1 MARPQQPELARSGK
15 TDLDPDH
22 VETGLEGQPIPPSG
36 GETGP
41 IPVDNQP
48 GHHPAKEQDKPD
60 LDAFAARLGT
70 DPTAPSATN
79 ARKPPR
85 PKAAPVKGTASKAT
99 PTTATPTTATPT
111 TATPSKASPT
121 KAAPSKAAPA
131 KGPARPPSR
140 PASTSTREPAPP
152 PRIQTTPAN
161 RPAAA
166 PGWPESAPAPDDLG
180 PLPDPPGEL
189 RPRPDTA
196 GDSSR
201 ARQAGTAGDSS
212 RARQAD
218 TAPDPGLGRQPD
230 AVGMSGPQP
239 QPGGQPEPRLLG
251 LVLLPLRETVKRLEQ
266 LDRSLTERLARSRPS
281 ARGGLGPKGR

>member
-22 VETGLEGQPIPPSG
+22 VETGLQGQPIPPSG

-41 IPVDNQP
+41 VPVDNQP

-85 PKAAPVKGTASKAT
+85 PKAAPRNATAPET
-99 PTTATPTTATPT
+99 TRTTAPE
-111 TATPSKASPT
+111 
-121 KAAPSKAAPA
+121 SKAAQSKAAQSKAAQSKAAQSKAGPA
-131 KGPARPPSR
+131 KGLSGPASR

-189 RPRPDTA
+189 RP
-196 GDSSR
+196 
-201 ARQAGTAGDSS
+201 
-212 RARQAD
+212 
-218 TAPDPGLGRQPD
+218 QPD
-230 AVGMSGPQP
+230 AVGMSAPQP
-239 QPGGQPEPRLLG
+239 PPDGQPEPRLVGMSAPQPPPDGQREPRLVG

-266 LDRSLTERLARSRPS
+266 LDRSLTERLAGSRRSVRGRPGP
-281 ARGGLGPKGR
+281 RGR

>member
-22 VETGLEGQPIPPSG
+22 VATGLEGQPIPPSG

-99 PTTATPTTATPT
+99 PTTT
-111 TATPSKASPT
+111 TPSKAPPT
-121 KAAPSKAAPA
+121 KAAPA
-131 KGPARPPSR
+131 KGPAGPPSR

-201 ARQAGTAGDSS
+201 ARQA
-212 RARQAD
+212 D
-218 TAPDPGLGRQPD
+218 TAPETGLGRQPD

-239 QPGGQPEPRLLG
+239 QPGRQPEPRLLG

>member
-22 VETGLEGQPIPPSG
+22 VETGLEGQPTPPSG

-48 GHHPAKEQDKPD
+48 GHHPTKEQDKPD
-60 LDAFAARLGT
+60 LDAFAAKLGT

-85 PKAAPVKGTASKAT
+85 PKAAPVKATASSKAT
-99 PTTATPTTATPT
+99 P
-111 TATPSKASPT
+111 
-121 KAAPSKAAPA
+121 A
-131 KGPARPPSR
+131 KGPSGPSSR

-180 PLPDPPGEL
+180 PLPDPPGDL

-201 ARQAGTAGDSS
+201 ARQAH
-212 RARQAD
+212 

-230 AVGMSGPQP
+230 AVGMSAPQP
-239 QPGGQPEPRLLG
+239 QPDRQPEPRLLG

-266 LDRSLTERLARSRPS
+266 LDRSLTERLARSRLS